1 MKKKKQSHTKKCRLT
16 DLIDEYID
24 HLNYLQDI
32 YMLNIQSL
40 SNALT
45 EQLIRRL
52 FVPVY
57 LSSILNK
64 DKFVIKDRRPIVTPL
79 VATFLLSHV
88 FSIITYVPLLTDLC
102 ELIFG
107 VQDEKVFD
115 QMCAKTSNG
124 IV

>member
-1 MKKKKQSHTKKCRLT
+1 
-16 DLIDEYID
+16 
-24 HLNYLQDI
+24 
-32 YMLNIQSL
+32 MLNIQSL
-40 SNALT
+40 SNLLT
-45 EQLIRRL
+45 EQLVRRL

-88 FSIITYVPLLTDLC
+88 FSIITYAPLLTDLC
-102 ELIFG
+102 ELIFA

-124 IV
+124 IVCFFILSLFFTFYLLLQNFAYLLK